1 MKDEVER
8 RGGIDGQRMHVRAHG
23 ALMRGH
29 MVELAAEQ
37 ERDIPHS
44 CGWLVGGLN
53 YSHFLHDRVGRVS
66 E

>member
-1 MKDEVER
+1 
-8 RGGIDGQRMHVRAHG
+8 MHVRSHV